1 MVLSNINSLTSY
13 LPELMILVM
22 ILIVFLYESFKSYRQ
37 YIFTVLSAGMISV
50 LILMYL
56 YNPSGSLLFEG
67 MLVNDSL
74 SIFKV
79 DFSNIYIWC
88 YNYIQK

>member
-50 LILMYL
+50 IILMYL
-56 YNPSGSLLFEG
+56 YNPSSNLLFEG
-67 MLVNDSL
+67 MLVND
-74 SIFKV
+74 
-79 DFSNIYIWC
+79 
-88 YNYIQK
+88 